1 MYIKREIK
9 SLTLPI
15 SVLLIHQDKFN
26 KSDDYKLFKKNLLD
40 FFQKNFIFSL
50 DDDLFLYQYNQSGL
64 EKKYLKYKKKYLQ
77 LKNKNF
83 NL

>member
-26 KSDDYKLFKKNLLD
+26 NDDYKLFKKNLLD